1 MAISSIN
8 FAKSSGGSFAHNDRT
23 EKEPV
28 YLLPVEH
35 RLENECDRSALEAQK
50 MLEDLFENA
59 KENYQ
64 KTYGQKFQ
72 TKFENVHWEA
82 VINLNK
88 EHTIKDVER
97 LVREIE
103 KETGF
108 TAVQISIHRDEG
120 RINEKTD
127 HPIYNLH
134 AHVNFFTLDPETGQQ
149 LYRRSISNSEREKI
163 RKEHNIPDGEK
174 IPRHLTG
181 VMDKTKLSKLQDITA
196 EALGME
202 RGERGSTKVRLGH
215 KQHRAVEKEKE
226 KLLEKIDELQKE
238 NTELKKYNFRDIQK
252 QITALEGINS
262 EQKKEL
268 HRLNTEINKTQ
279 DQGEKD
285 EKIKELIE
293 QIKAKDLT
301 IDQLKERTDQGQS
314 IPANLEEIYSGLK
327 GMERYEAHKQMR
339 AIVGDGD
346 GVELGSVKKHLEL
359 SQGEIKSLKV
369 QLQEAMKVPHEP
381 INARMINNLKS
392 EVEMLQITNRVLERE
407 VTELKENRTAVDVSK
422 EIEKQI
428 EEIRIPTVSVEG
440 GVDHD
445 ESALMKYRSAI
456 ENQGK
461 KATPQYFENM
471 IDQYSTT
478 VMGVGKIDKKALA
491 TQLATEKKEDYLAA
505 ASVYNIA
512 NELIKYK
519 DKAKEVLKSIVES
532 SKNGL
537 ESIFSKITGKSISE
551 VQKERTEFLNAQK
564 ERERSDRQKEDRSKG
579 IER

>member
-8 FAKSSGGSFAHNDRT
+8 FAKSSGGSFAHNDRS
-23 EKEPV
+23 EKEPN

-35 RLENECDRSALEAQK
+35 RLENECNRSAVEAQK

-59 KENYQ
+59 KENYS

-72 TKFENVHWEA
+72 TKFENAHWEA

-88 EHTIKDVER
+88 EHSIKDVER

-108 TAVQISIHRDEG
+108 TEVQISIHRDEG
-120 RINEKTD
+120 RLNEKTG

-134 AHVNFFTLDPETGQQ
+134 AHVNFSTLDKETGRQ

-163 RKEHNIPDGEK
+163 RKENGIPDGEK
-174 IPRHLTG
+174 IPKHLTA
-181 VMDKTKLSKLQDITA
+181 VMDKAKLSKLQDITA
-196 EALGME
+196 RELGME
-202 RGERGSTKVRLGH
+202 RGQKGSEKVHLKH
-215 KQHRAVEKEKE
+215 KQYRATEKEKE

-238 NTELKKYNFRDIQK
+238 NTELRYNFRDMQK
-252 QITALEGINS
+252 QITALEGIDA

-268 HRLNTEINKTQ
+268 HRLNTETNKTKDQ
-279 DQGEKD
+279 DEKD

-301 IDQLKERTDQGQS
+301 IDQLKERTEQGLS
-314 IPANLEEIYSGLK
+314 ISEKYASLPIRERLEMRTEMREVLGENTELKSAKEEIKALK
-327 GMERYEAHKQMR
+327 EAK
-339 AIVGDGD
+339 
-346 GVELGSVKKHLEL
+346 VE
-359 SQGEIKSLKV
+359 I
-369 QLQEAMKVPHEP
+369 PHEP
-381 INARMINNLKS
+381 INARLIANLQS
-392 EVEMLQITNRVLERE
+392 ENEMLQITNRVLERE
-407 VTELKENRTAVDVSK
+407 VTELKENRTAVSK

-428 EEIRIPTVSVEG
+428 EEIRIPPVSVEG

-461 KATPQYFENM
+461 KATTQYFENM
-471 IDQYSTT
+471 IDQHSTT

-491 TQLATEKKEDYLAA
+491 AQLATEKKEDYLAA
-505 ASVYNIA
+505 VNVYNIA

-519 DKAKEVLKSIVES
+519 DKAKEVIKNVVQS
-532 SKNGL
+532 SKSGL
-537 ESIFSKITGKSISE
+537 ESIFNKITGKSIA
-551 VQKERTEFLNAQK
+551 QPQK
-564 ERERSDRQKEDRSKG
+564 ERERLERQKEDRGKG
-579 IER
+579 LER